1 MQNKKEIKLH
11 RKALGPKRARAYY
24 SRQHRSVTRSIRVP
38 IPKSNGDSLN
48 GTKITHQIRRTR
60 KVTCAV
66 IEPNKDPKTGDI
78 KNPTKKEQSNEGNS

>member
-1 MQNKKEIKLH
+1 MQNQKEKKLH

-24 SRQHRSVTRSIRVP
+24 SRQHRSATRNIHIP

-60 KVTCAV
+60 KITCAV

-78 KNPTKKEQSNEGNS
+78 KDPTKKKKPNEGNS